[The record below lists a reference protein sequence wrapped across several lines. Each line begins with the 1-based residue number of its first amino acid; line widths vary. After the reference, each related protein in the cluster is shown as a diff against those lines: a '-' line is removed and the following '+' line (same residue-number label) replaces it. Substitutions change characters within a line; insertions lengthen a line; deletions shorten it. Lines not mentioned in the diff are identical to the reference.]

1 MLIGS
6 GLRMSAQL
14 PSQSGEGQNAYQV
27 GTITVKFLGT
37 ANVSEEVVRANM
49 QIREGGVL
57 DDAMIDN
64 DIRALYRTGLFEFIE
79 VKRETASPGVFNLV
93 VEVTPK
99 FRVLAVKYEGNNK
112 VRAKRLD
119 KEIKTRP
126 NMALDERQI
135 KEDSEKIREYYQKTG
150 YNQVSVNYTIER
162 DRSSGFGTVIFNIR
176 ENNRTKNCEHPFRRQ
191 RAC

>member
-6 GLRMSAQL
+6 GLRMSAQV
-14 PSQSGEGQNAYQV
+14 PSQTKEGQNAYQV

-37 ANVSEEVVRANM
+37 ANVSEEIVRANM

-99 FRVLAVKYEGNNK
+99 FRVLSVRYEGNNK

-135 KEDSEKIREYYQKTG
+135 K
-150 YNQVSVNYTIER
+150 
-162 DRSSGFGTVIFNIR
+162 
-176 ENNRTKNCEHPFRRQ
+176 
-191 RAC
+191 